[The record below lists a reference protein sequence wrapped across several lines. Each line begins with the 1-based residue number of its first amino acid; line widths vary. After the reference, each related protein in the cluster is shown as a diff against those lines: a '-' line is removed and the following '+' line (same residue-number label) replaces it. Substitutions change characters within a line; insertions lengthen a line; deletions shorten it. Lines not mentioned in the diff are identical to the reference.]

1 MIYKS
6 IADRLRLRLN
16 SSDYNIG
23 SPLPGE
29 KALAKEFGVAR
40 MTIRKALDL
49 LVSWGLVERRHG
61 SGTFV
66 ARKDVH
72 HETTNLTGLVE
83 VLRQQGKEVQS
94 KVLQFEVMPAP
105 PAIASQLRIQV
116 DERIYFS
123 RRVRYVDGKPLMLED
138 SFMPVKLFR
147 NLSLAHLEGSKFDYI
162 EKECGITISGNYE
175 SLTPVL
181 ADKQLAGYMNLP
193 EQTPLL
199 RITSLSYSDSGEFL
213 NYSVMFRNTSDYQVD
228 YHLRRIHPEDLLA
241 HPPEQHRQKLWSNN
255 AQEHHQRVNR
265 GIRECSRAAG
275 GVQVVG
281 KRQCRWVSHRACQ
294 HAAEGQIVHL
304 REDARQNTH
313 RQQRNAGNEDPV
325 TYPA

>member
-29 KALAKEFGVAR
+29 KALAQEFGVAR

-66 ARKDVH
+66 SRKDVH

-105 PAIASQLRIQV
+105 PAIASQLRI
-116 DERIYFS
+116 
-123 RRVRYVDGKPLMLED
+123 
-138 SFMPVKLFR
+138 
-147 NLSLAHLEGSKFDYI
+147 H
-162 EKECGITISGNYE
+162 E

-241 HPPEQHRQKLWSNN
+241 HPPEQHRQ
-255 AQEHHQRVNR
+255 
-265 GIRECSRAAG
+265 
-275 GVQVVG
+275 
-281 KRQCRWVSHRACQ
+281 
-294 HAAEGQIVHL
+294 
-304 REDARQNTH
+304 
-313 RQQRNAGNEDPV
+313 
-325 TYPA
+325 

>member
-1 MIYKS
+1 VIYKS

-16 SSDYNIG
+16 SSDYNVG

-29 KALAKEFGVAR
+29 KALAQEFGVAR
-40 MTIRKALDL
+40 MTIRKAIDL
-49 LVSWGLVERRHG
+49 LVGWGLVVRRHG

-105 PAIASQLRIQV
+105 PAIASQLRIQI

-123 RRVRYVDGKPLMLED
+123 RRVRYVEGKPLMLED

-181 ADKQLAGYMNLP
+181 ADRQLANLMNLP

-228 YHLRRIHPEDLLA
+228 YHLRRIHPDALLA
-241 HPPEQHRQKLWSNN
+241 YPPEQH
-255 AQEHHQRVNR
+255 
-265 GIRECSRAAG
+265 
-275 GVQVVG
+275 
-281 KRQCRWVSHRACQ
+281 
-294 HAAEGQIVHL
+294 GQ
-304 REDARQNTH
+304 
-313 RQQRNAGNEDPV
+313 
-325 TYPA
+325 

>member
-181 ADKQLAGYMNLP
+181 ADKQLP
-193 EQTPLL
+193 PLL
-199 RITSLSYSDSGEFL
+199 RITSLPYSDSGEFL

-241 HPPEQHRQKLWSNN
+241 HPPEQHRQ
-255 AQEHHQRVNR
+255 
-265 GIRECSRAAG
+265 
-275 GVQVVG
+275 
-281 KRQCRWVSHRACQ
+281 
-294 HAAEGQIVHL
+294 
-304 REDARQNTH
+304 
-313 RQQRNAGNEDPV
+313 
-325 TYPA
+325 

>member
-16 SSDYNIG
+16 SSDFNIG

-147 NLSLAHLEGSKFDYI
+147 NLSWRISK
-162 EKECGITISGNYE
+162 GLSLIT
-175 SLTPVL
+175 
-181 ADKQLAGYMNLP
+181 
-193 EQTPLL
+193 L
-199 RITSLSYSDSGEFL
+199 R
-213 NYSVMFRNTSDYQVD
+213 
-228 YHLRRIHPEDLLA
+228 
-241 HPPEQHRQKLWSNN
+241 
-255 AQEHHQRVNR
+255 
-265 GIRECSRAAG
+265 
-275 GVQVVG
+275 
-281 KRQCRWVSHRACQ
+281 
-294 HAAEGQIVHL
+294 
-304 REDARQNTH
+304 
-313 RQQRNAGNEDPV
+313 RNAGSPSAA
-325 TYPA
+325 TTRA

>member
-29 KALAKEFGVAR
+29 KALAQEFGVAR

-49 LVSWGLVERRHG
+49 LVNWGLVERRHG

-147 NLSLAHLEGSKFDYI
+147 TLSLAHLEGSKFDYI

-175 SLTPVL
+175 SLTP
-181 ADKQLAGYMNLP
+181 
-193 EQTPLL
+193 LL

-213 NYSVMFRNTSDYQVD
+213 NYSVMFRNTRDYQVD
-228 YHLRRIHPEDLLA
+228 YHLRRIHPDDLLT
-241 HPPEQHRQKLWSNN
+241 HPPEQHRQ
-255 AQEHHQRVNR
+255 
-265 GIRECSRAAG
+265 
-275 GVQVVG
+275 
-281 KRQCRWVSHRACQ
+281 
-294 HAAEGQIVHL
+294 
-304 REDARQNTH
+304 
-313 RQQRNAGNEDPV
+313 
-325 TYPA
+325 

>member
-6 IADRLRLRLN
+6 IAERLRLRLN

-29 KALAKEFGVAR
+29 KALALEFGVAR
-40 MTIRKALDL
+40 MTIRKAVDL
-49 LVSWGLVERRHG
+49 LVGWGLVVRRHG

-83 VLRQQGKEVQS
+83 VLRRQGKEVQS
-94 KVLQFEVMPAP
+94 QVLQFEVMPAP
-105 PAIASQLRIQV
+105 PAIASQLRIHIN
-116 DERIYFS
+116 ERIYFS
-123 RRVRYVDGKPLMLED
+123 RRVRYVEGKPLMLED
-138 SFMPVKLFR
+138 SYMPVKLFR
-147 NLSLAHLEGSKFDYI
+147 SLSLGHLEGSKFDYI

-181 ADKQLAGYMNLP
+181 ADKQVASLLNVA

-213 NYSVMFRNTSDYQVD
+213 NYSVMFRNTSEYQVD
-228 YHLRRIHPEDLLA
+228 YHLRRIHTDTLLT
-241 HPPEQHRQKLWSNN
+241 HPPEQYGQKLW
-255 AQEHHQRVNR
+255 
-265 GIRECSRAAG
+265 G
-275 GVQVVG
+275 
-281 KRQCRWVSHRACQ
+281 
-294 HAAEGQIVHL
+294 
-304 REDARQNTH
+304 DNT
-313 RQQRNAGNEDPV
+313 
-325 TYPA
+325 